1 MSETL
6 NMGEQDSFNQPDK
19 KLIKRLLDQL
29 KVDDDDPDDP
39 DRLVGEFFN
48 HYLKRVERKEF
59 EFMFVVS
66 VLLPDLISKTYKGP
80 IAILRKRLTYVKF
93 PSEFSSK
100 QKFASTREHLWGY
113 KYPYYKFSD
122 PNYKFPLN
130 WSPFDRFSYIPSFF
144 TSSS

>member
-59 EFMFVVS
+59 EFMSVVS
-66 VLLPDLISKTYKGP
+66 VLLPVLISKTYKGSM
-80 IAILRKRLTYVKF
+80 AILRKRLTYVKF
-93 PSEFSSK
+93 PSSK

-113 KYPYYKFSD
+113 KYPYYEFSN
-122 PNYKFPLN
+122 PKYKFPPN
-130 WSPFDRFSYIPSFF
+130 WSTFDRFSYIPSFF
-144 TSSS
+144 TSFS